1 MSDIN
6 PLVARRIIEQVSGTG
21 QPPEFG
27 LEFFTS
33 GLDPYLSVLDTEY
46 LSTYIRDGGSVFKLL
61 VGIYGGGK
69 THFLYCVRNLAWQ
82 RNFATAY
89 VSLSPSDCP
98 FYKLEEVYKAIAR
111 GITPPLTQEE
121 LLSGYERGIDSFIRI
136 WFAEQ
141 RSRLIDEGFADAE
154 LMDELT
160 RVSQQLQGIESL
172 SFARA
177 IGAAFRALTDDHEEV
192 FQDICQWL
200 RGEGY
205 DQRRHRPHGILQRI
219 DKTTAFAMIRSLL
232 RFVREAGYSG
242 LVILL
247 DEAERIPSMSGK
259 QSELLLNNLR
269 QLIDECGYSHFQ
281 GAMILYAVPDENFLQ
296 GRTQTYEALRQR
308 VGTVLGPDENPSGVK
323 IEMEKMTPDPEAFLT
338 DVGTKLAGVFEVAYG
353 PLDHAAL
360 EPRIRALAAS
370 AFEQRFGDIGYK
382 RLFVQQLI
390 PELRALRSAPRT

>member
-1 MSDIN
+1 MNEIN
-6 PLVARRIIEQVSGTG
+6 PLVARRIIEQVASSG

-33 GLDPYLSVLDTEY
+33 GLDPYLAVLDQEY
-46 LSTYIRDGGSVFKLL
+46 LSSYVRDGGSVFKLV

-82 RNFATAY
+82 RNYATTY
-89 VSLSPSDCP
+89 VSLNPSDSP
-98 FYKLEEVYKAIAR
+98 FYKLEEVYRAIAR

-121 LLSGYERGIDSFIRI
+121 LLSGYERGLDNFIRI

-141 RSRLIDEGFADAE
+141 RSRLIDEGFEDADLSE
-154 LMDELT
+154 ELT
-160 RVSQQLQGIESL
+160 RVSQQMQGIESL

-177 IGAAFRALTDDHEEV
+177 VGAAFRALMDDREEV

-205 DQRRHRPHGILQRI
+205 DQRRHRPYGILQRI
-219 DKTTAFAMIRSLL
+219 DKTTAFGMIRSLL
-232 RFVREAGYSG
+232 RFVREVGYSG

-247 DEAERIPSMSGK
+247 DEAERIPSMTSK

-281 GAMILYAVPDENFLQ
+281 GAMILYAVPDENFLE

-308 VGTVLGPDENPSGVK
+308 LGTVLSLGTNPSGVK
-323 IEMEKMTPDPEAFLT
+323 IEMENMTTDPEAFLV
-338 DVGTKLAGVFEVAYG
+338 DVGMKLANVFEVAYG
-353 PLDHAAL
+353 PLDRDEL
-360 EPRIRALAAS
+360 EPRLRSLANSAL
-370 AFEQRFGDIGYK
+370 EQRFGDVGYK

-390 PELRALRSAPRT
+390 PELRGLRAAS